1 MSIFVCVQNN
11 SNFSSEMSMAA
22 GILTFARQKQDAEL
36 RKKTK
41 TEQDKEG

>member
-11 SNFSSEMSMAA
+11 SKMSMAA